1 MNIKVIRKVLVVLLI
16 FMFLLPGASFARLS
30 EPERLEKLVK
40 MINKNQSKNLKTFE
54 KKAKDYFFGVQKPD
68 VIETLIKEFPP
79 GDTVA
84 IIIMSNL
91 SKKSYRDIANMR
103 KSGKGWQDMAN
114 QLGVELKN
122 VIKEVISFRSG
133 IG

>member
-1 MNIKVIRKVLVVLLI
+1 MERVRKVLVLLLI
-16 FMFLLPGASFARLS
+16 FTFLFPLTSFAGRLS
-30 EPERLEKLVK
+30 ETERLEKLIN

-54 KKAKDYFFGVQKPD
+54 KKAKDYFSGVQKPD

-79 GDTVA
+79 GDTVT

-91 SKKSYRDIANMR
+91 SKKPYRDIANMR
-103 KSGKGWQDMAN
+103 KSGKRWEDIAS
-114 QLGVELKN
+114 QLGIKLKD
-122 VIKEVISFRSG
+122 VIKDVISFRSG